1 MKRSS
6 SRTAPGNSP
15 AILPNKLAIDSHSRL
30 RRRPLLYTRSIM
42 EHARTEDNEI
52 REISK
57 EEGRGM
63 LDAQTRKYLGISA
76 DEFIERWDSSHCDD
90 PDDRTKNGPE
100 VMALG
105 MFIPFAR

>member
-1 MKRSS
+1 
-6 SRTAPGNSP
+6 
-15 AILPNKLAIDSHSRL
+15 
-30 RRRPLLYTRSIM
+30 M
-42 EHARTEDNEI
+42 EHARTEDNQI

-57 EEGRGM
+57 EEGRQM
-63 LDAQTRKYLGISA
+63 LDRQTRKYLGISA
-76 DEFIERWDSSHCDD
+76 EEFIERPSGHYDD